1 MKLLTLIGIAICA
14 GWLAILFPWIILVV
28 ALVWF
33 VIIMGDL

>member
-1 MKLLTLIGIAICA
+1 MKLLTLVGIFICA